1 MIKWIKKIF
10 KKVESDIKSDIAE
23 ARKSTDLIGAYI
35 VSIENKYNS
44 AIKKYESE
52 ISDLKAKLSAIE
64 NFINTDKAMVKEQIE
79 EVEKNV

>member
-44 AIKKYESE
+44 AIKKYE
-52 ISDLKAKLSAIE
+52 
-64 NFINTDKAMVKEQIE
+64 
-79 EVEKNV
+79 